1 MTTNYIAGSPSQTQ
15 AAGIVNFASG
25 LAKTDSGAASVSTFT
40 PGFNP
45 RYIKWVNVTDGIMH
59 EWYEGMSVT
68 AQSIKTIIDG
78 TRSLETTDVIK
89 NPGDGTFTVT
99 AAIIVASKTHVW
111 QAFG

>member
-1 MTTNYIAGSPSQTQ
+1 MTTNYTATPTQSQ

-25 LAKTDSGAASVSTFT
+25 LAKTDSGGATVSTFT

-45 RYIKWVNVTDGIMH
+45 RYIKWVNVTDSIMH

-68 AQSIKTIIDG
+68 AESIKTVLNG
-78 TRSLETTDVIK
+78 TRSLETSDVIK

-111 QAFG
+111 QAWG

>member
-1 MTTNYIAGSPSQTQ
+1 MTTNYTATPTQSQ

-25 LAKTDSGAASVSTFT
+25 LAKTDSGGATVSTFT

-45 RYIKWVNVTDGIMH
+45 RYIKWVNVTDSIMH
-59 EWYEGMSVT
+59 EWYEGMSAT
-68 AQSIKTIIDG
+68 AESIKTVLNG
-78 TRSLETTDVIK
+78 TRSLETSDVIK

-111 QAFG
+111 QAWG

>member
-1 MTTNYIAGSPSQTQ
+1 MTTNYTATPTQSQ

-25 LAKTDSGAASVSTFT
+25 LAKTDSGGASVSTFT

-45 RYIKWVNVTDGIMH
+45 RYIKWVNVTDSIMH

-68 AQSIKTIIDG
+68 AESIKTVLNG
-78 TRSLETTDVIK
+78 THSLETSDVIK

-111 QAFG
+111 QAWG

>member
-1 MTTNYIAGSPSQTQ
+1 MTTNYTATPTQTQ
-15 AAGIVNFASG
+15 AGGIVNFASG

-45 RYIKWVNVTDGIMH
+45 RYIRWVNVTDSIMH
-59 EWYEGMSVT
+59 EWYEGMSAT
-68 AQSIKTIIDG
+68 AQSVKTVLNG

-89 NPGDGTFTVT
+89 NPGDGTFTVE